1 MRHSLFPLL
10 GGAIVLGLAACG
22 GATPTAEDPG
32 GEATVTIA
40 DKTFKVNKVQ
50 LTFEGGEDGYFR
62 VEGDD
67 AARPDED
74 CLPGLTGGM
83 ALYGDVPENVT
94 SVADLNGRELP
105 FEFSGDGD
113 DANLCFVGTNGL
125 LGVERGTVRFSVVD
139 NKRVSF
145 TFSGSFVVY
154 DGSGGQKPEEVS
166 ASGTGVAHLDTP

>member
-1 MRHSLFPLL
+1 MKRTLKPLV
-10 GGAIVLGLAACG
+10 GATLAAAALACG
-22 GATPTAEDPG
+22 AGPALEEPG
-32 GEATVTIA
+32 GEGTVTIA

-83 ALYGDVPENVT
+83 ALYGAVPESVT
-94 SVADLNGRELP
+94 SVADLSGRELP

-113 DANLCFVGTNGL
+113 DANLCFVGTDGL

-154 DGSGGQKPEEVS
+154 DGSGGQKPGEVT
-166 ASGTGVAHLDTP
+166 ASGTGVAHLDFP